1 MMDDSL
7 DKEEQTRHHSD
18 RELLAFLWP
27 YIKPNLLVMT
37 ITLLCAIGAAVTS
50 VFQPYVFKVIIDN
63 HIKVL
68 NFNGL
73 SQLLTYYFLLLCAY
87 FAFSW
92 LQAYLSNV
100 FGQRI
105 TWQLRVDLMKY
116 LMSLKV
122 DFFSKNPVGKLA
134 TRVTNDVA
142 NLNDMI
148 SAGFVSLIS
157 DFFLLVS
164 IVAMMLFMDWRLTL
178 VVMAAVVPV
187 AIMLQVLGFALRR
200 IWRVVRRIVSQMNV
214 YAQEVLSGFTV
225 VKAFTRE
232 ELCEQEYDVI
242 NRNHYKYQLQ
252 AARIRVFF
260 YPSVNFL
267 REVARALVLFYGGYL
282 ISKGM
287 ISVGTI
293 VSFFQLLPMMFDPI
307 ADFSDKF
314 TIFQTAFASLEKIMD
329 VMEVKEIEYSGK
341 EYSAPLKGSVAFD
354 SVSFAYDEELV
365 LDDVSFNV
373 KPGQTL
379 AIVGPTGAGKST
391 MLNLLIGFY
400 ENYDGGIFVD
410 DVELRN
416 WNIEDYRHN
425 LALVLQEVQL
435 FHDTVRN
442 NITLWDK
449 ASDQE
454 LEDILKTVNAQ
465 FVMDLPGGLDYMLAP
480 EGANLS
486 QGQRQLI
493 AFARALYHKP
503 KLLLLD
509 EATANIDTD
518 TERLIQNAL
527 PKLMKGRTTV
537 VIAHRLSTIQ
547 QADKIIVVNHG
558 KIVESGT
565 HQELMARKGFYYELY
580 TTQLMAGTAGVIE

>member
-1 MMDDSL
+1 MDDSL
-7 DKEEQTRHHSD
+7 DQEEQTRHHTD
-18 RELLAFLWP
+18 RELLSFLWP
-27 YIKPNLLVMT
+27 YIKPNIGVIT
-37 ITLLCAIGAAVTS
+37 ITLLCALGAAVTS
-50 VFQPYVFKVIIDN
+50 VLQPYLFKVIIDS
-63 HIKVL
+63 HIKVMNFSGL
-68 NFNGL
+68 NA
-73 SQLLTYYFLLLCAY
+73 LLLYYFLLLGAY

-92 LQAYLSNV
+92 FQMYLSNV
-100 FGQRI
+100 FGQKI
-105 TWQLRVDLMKY
+105 TWQLRVDLMRY

-122 DFFSKNPVGKLA
+122 DFFGKNPVGKLV

-142 NLNDMI
+142 NLNEMI
-148 SAGFVSLIS
+148 SAGFVSLLS

-164 IVAMMLFMDWRLTL
+164 IVGMMLFMDWRLTL
-178 VVMAAVVPV
+178 VVLAAVVPV
-187 AIMLQVLGFALRR
+187 AIMLQVLGFTLRR
-200 IWRVVRRIVSQMNV
+200 IWRVIRRIVSRMNV

-232 ELCEQEYDVI
+232 ELCEQEYDAI
-242 NRNHYKYQLQ
+242 NKEHYKNQLK
-252 AARIRVFF
+252 AAQVRVLF

-267 REVARALVLFYGGYL
+267 RELARALVLLYGGYL
-282 ISKGM
+282 ISKGL

-307 ADFSDKF
+307 ADFSDKY
-314 TIFQTAFASLEKIMD
+314 TLFQTAFASLEKIMD
-329 VMEVKEIEYSGK
+329 VMEVKEVEYKGK
-341 EYSAPLKGSVAFD
+341 DYAEPVRGSITFD
-354 SVSFAYDEELV
+354 KVNFAYNEEPV
-365 LDDVSFNV
+365 LKDVSFDL

-400 ENYDGGIFVD
+400 DNYDGKVLVD
-410 DVELRN
+410 DVELKD
-416 WNIEDYRHN
+416 WNIEQYRHN

-435 FHDTVRN
+435 FHDTIRN
-442 NITLWDK
+442 NITLWDE
-449 ASDQE
+449 ASDEE
-454 LEDILKTVNAQ
+454 LVTILRTVNAQ
-465 FVMDLPGGLDYMLAP
+465 FVLDLPNGLDYMLAP

-493 AFARALYHKP
+493 AFARALYHRP

-527 PKLMKGRTTV
+527 PRLMKGRTTV

-547 QADKIIVVNHG
+547 EADKIIVVNHG
-558 KIVESGT
+558 RIVESGT
-565 HQELMARKGFYYELY
+565 HQELMAKKGFYYELY